1 MTNIQISD
9 EAAKKIEAVIGTRD
23 PQTLG
28 AFFERFAE
36 QKQLLQ
42 AVMVDDLTHEDIQ
55 AVREGIEDF
64 EAGRTKPLA
73 AFDAEF
79 RRRNG
84 FDSRDQ
90 S

>member
-28 AFFERFAE
+28 AFFERFAQQE
-36 QKQLLQ
+36 QLLQ
-42 AVMVDDLTHEDIQ
+42 AVMVSDPTDEDVQ
-55 AVREGIEDF
+55 AIHEGIADY
-64 EAGRTKPLA
+64 EAGRVTPLSEFDA
-73 AFDAEF
+73 AFRE
-79 RRRNG
+79 RNG
-84 FDSRDQ
+84 MAAKDQ